1 MAKKTA
7 LELAAEALARRD
19 HSTAEL
25 AASLERSGV
34 DATEAAQAVERLA
47 AAGYV
52 DDERAAASR
61 AEALAARGYGDAA
74 IRCDLEGRG
83 LAPPAVQAALAT
95 LEPEAERARRL
106 LERSGASARTAR
118 RLAARGFD
126 AESLEAAFAARAGGN
141 A

>member
-74 IRCDLEGRG
+74 IRAG
-83 LAPPAVQAALAT
+83 
-95 LEPEAERARRL
+95 RAR
-106 LERSGASARTAR
+106 
-118 RLAARGFD
+118 D
-126 AESLEAAFAARAGGN
+126 ARAGGGAGPPVARALGSVSAN
-141 A
+141 GTPPRGKRVRRREPRSGLRRQGWW

>member
-52 DDERAAASR
+52 DD
-61 AEALAARGYGDAA
+61 A